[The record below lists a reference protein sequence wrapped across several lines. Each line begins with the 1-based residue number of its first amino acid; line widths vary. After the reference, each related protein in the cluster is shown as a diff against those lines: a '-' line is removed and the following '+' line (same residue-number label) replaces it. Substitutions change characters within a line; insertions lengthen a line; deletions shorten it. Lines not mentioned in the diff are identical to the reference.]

1 MKLFDL
7 RTATDGAPK
16 LQSSWINLL
25 TVALGIAAAYFMT
38 IQSLRMELAAK
49 AESEVVITLDKKLA
63 NFEVI
68 LKECVV
74 SKEEFFRFSKEVD
87 AKLIRIE
94 YYLTDQA
101 GDEIGYQNKP

>member
-7 RTATDGAPK
+7 RERVEGAPR
-16 LQSSWINLL
+16 LQGSWINLL

-49 AESEVVITLDKKLA
+49 AESEMVITLDKKLT

-94 YYLTDQA
+94 YYLADKA
-101 GDEIGYQNKP
+101 GDKIGYQNKP